1 MRTGYIELCW
11 SMELEVM
18 DLGFLTWGMWFPKN
32 TKYSNSLSK
41 CKIALQFRRTVAG
54 APNVS

>member
-1 MRTGYIELCW
+1 MRTGYVEHCW

-18 DLGFLTWGMWFPKN
+18 DLVCLTWGVWFPKN
-32 TKYSNSLSK
+32 TKRLNSLSK
-41 CKIALQFRRTVAG
+41 CKNALQFRRTVAG